1 MPAMR
6 RADRLFQIVQLLR
19 RRRRAVRAVDIAREL
34 GISERTVYRDI
45 RDLVLAGT
53 PINGE
58 AGVGYRLRPGYDL
71 PPLMFDREEI
81 QALVLGARIVRQ
93 FGDPALARA
102 SDAILNKVAS
112 ILPTELAPLLEDT
125 RLFVPGIVSARESA
139 DALGVARGALIER
152 RKLRLRY
159 ADAKGS
165 GSERT
170 VRPLGIFFWG
180 RTWTLAAWCELRTDF
195 RNFRLDRVEA
205 AAKLNETFVDEPGRT
220 LRDMLAAYGPDVVKL
235 LDN

>member
-1 MPAMR
+1 MR

-19 RRRRAVRAVDIAREL
+19 RRRRATRAADIARHL

-53 PINGE
+53 PIDGE

-112 ILPTELAPLLEDT
+112 ILPNDLAPLLEDT
-125 RLFVPGIVSARESA
+125 RLFVPGIVSAKESA
-139 DALGVARGALIER
+139 AALGVARGALIER

-159 ADAKGS
+159 ADAKGA

-195 RNFRLDRVEA
+195 RNFRLDRVTDASALDE
-205 AAKLNETFVDEPGRT
+205 KFTDEPGRT
-220 LRDMLAAYGPDVVKL
+220 LRDMLAQYGPEVVRL
-235 LDN
+235 LDT

>member
-1 MPAMR
+1 MR
-6 RADRLFQIVQLLR
+6 RGDRLFQIVQLLR
-19 RRRRAVRAVDIAREL
+19 RRRRATRAADIASAL

-45 RDLVLAGT
+45 RDLMLAGT
-53 PINGE
+53 PIDGE

-102 SDAILNKVAS
+102 SDSILNKVAS
-112 ILPTELAPLLEDT
+112 ILPPTLAPLLDDT
-125 RLFVPGIVSARESA
+125 RLFVPGIVSAKESA

-152 RKLRLRY
+152 RKLHLRY
-159 ADAKGS
+159 ADAKGA
-165 GSERT
+165 GTDRT

-180 RTWTLAAWCELRTDF
+180 RVWTLAAWCELRTDF
-195 RNFRLDRVEA
+195 RNFRLDRVTNA
-205 AAKLNETFVDEPGRT
+205 AALDERFNEEPGRT
-220 LRDMLAAYGPDVVKL
+220 LRDMLGQYGAGVVGL
-235 LDN
+235 LDT

>member
-1 MPAMR
+1 VR

-19 RRRRAVRAVDIAREL
+19 RRRRATTSTDIARRL

-45 RDLVLAGT
+45 RDLVQAGT
-53 PINGE
+53 PIDGE

-102 SDAILNKVAS
+102 SDNILNKVAS
-112 ILPTELAPLLEDT
+112 ILPDDLAPLMDDT
-125 RLFVPGIVSARESA
+125 RLFVPGVAATTAAA
-139 DALGVARGALIER
+139 DALGIARGALVGR
-152 RKLRLRY
+152 HKLRFRY
-159 ADAKGS
+159 ADAKGD
-165 GSERT
+165 GSART

-180 RTWTLAAWCELRTDF
+180 KTWTLAAWCELRTDF
-195 RNFRLDRVEA
+195 RNFRLDRMTEPA
-205 AAKLNETFVDEPGRT
+205 ALDDRFTDEPGRT
-220 LRDMLAAYGPDVVKL
+220 LKDMLEQYGPEAVRL
-235 LDN
+235 LER